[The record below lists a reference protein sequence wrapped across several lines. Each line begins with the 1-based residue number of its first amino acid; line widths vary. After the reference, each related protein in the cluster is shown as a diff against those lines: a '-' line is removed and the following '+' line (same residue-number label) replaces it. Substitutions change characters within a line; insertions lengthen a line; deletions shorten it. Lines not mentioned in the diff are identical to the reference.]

1 MVYGYARVSTIG
13 QSRDGNSLE
22 EQTAALTEY
31 GCQEIVTEAFT
42 GKTVERPAL
51 RSFCINCKA
60 AIHWSLQS
68 WTDLPEAL

>member
-22 EQTAALTEY
+22 EQTTALSEY

-42 GKTVERPAL
+42 SKTVDCP
-51 RSFCINCKA
+51 
-60 AIHWSLQS
+60 
-68 WTDLPEAL
+68 PE